1 MFKRFGAHLIK
12 QEQPTS
18 LPVAASASGM
28 AVDLP
33 AAQQP
38 VSAERQ
44 AFRANHIHI
53 TNFSGIELTL

>member
-12 QEQPTS
+12 QEQSTS
-18 LPVAASASGM
+18 SPVTASVSGM

-38 VSAERQ
+38 VSAEKTGISRESHPHYEF
-44 AFRANHIHI
+44 FRH
-53 TNFSGIELTL
+53 